1 MRNVVAAW
9 ATCSNIIRTKVS
21 RNSVLYTNMLHN
33 CDQWKMLWIIF
44 NKKLKHKKRKRKN
57 IVLCIAAPSLK
68 FTFLRTTPSRRQRTQ
83 NDLGQSQV
91 TTLTMTQK
99 FSPLSFLIFVFFFKI
114 IWFCTF
120 GNVSIFL
127 SK

>member
-1 MRNVVAAW
+1 MRNVVAARPP
-9 ATCSNIIRTKVS
+9 CSNIIRTKVS

-68 FTFLRTTPSRRQRTQ
+68 FTFLWTTPSRRQRPQ